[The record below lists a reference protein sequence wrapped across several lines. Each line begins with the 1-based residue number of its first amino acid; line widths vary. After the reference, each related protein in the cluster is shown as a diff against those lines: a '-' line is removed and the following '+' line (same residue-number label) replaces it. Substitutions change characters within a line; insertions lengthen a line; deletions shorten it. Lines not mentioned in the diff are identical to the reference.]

1 MGQIAPLERLSGEGH
16 ESDAGVSPL
25 VRRSRCHSRARGN
38 PSLVLT
44 APCRAL
50 GWELDS
56 RGSGNDG
63 GKDGTAGTIPGWA
76 RPAATSEPHRSGRS
90 QERPPLHLGTK
101 PFSCIRLVATAG
113 LA

>member
-1 MGQIAPLERLSGEGH
+1 MGQIAPLERFSGEGH

-38 PSLVLT
+38 PSFVHT
-44 APCRAL
+44 ALCCAL

-63 GKDGTAGTIPGWA
+63 GKDGTARNDTWVGPPRGNKRTP
-76 RPAATSEPHRSGRS
+76 P
-90 QERPPLHLGTK
+90 ERPQPGT
-101 PFSCIRLVATAG
+101 PAN
-113 LA
+113 